1 MNYVMNNADFH
12 SELAPFGTGLHI
24 AAAPGVF
31 DHPLT
36 LDREPGEDDARYNAR
51 NALLTALLD
60 YAKGD

>member
-1 MNYVMNNADFH
+1 MNYVMSHVDFNP
-12 SELAPFGTGLHI
+12 ELAPFGTRLHI

-36 LDREPGEDDARYNAR
+36 LDREPDEDDARYNAR
-51 NALLTALLD
+51 NGLLTALLD